1 MAKGINVRCS
11 EGELVFDAFLQDAAG
26 NLVNSGNTY
35 FRLYR
40 VISASG
46 TIESFDWSDA
56 IFKQSALTTEN
67 LSASHRKGNN
77 STRDTGLW
85 ITRLSNLGNFNK
97 GDICY
102 LQVDNTYASP
112 KIQTQKFQFGSAEG
126 DMTVNPSGFLNVN
139 VNNWM
144 SSVPEILQT
153 GMVHSWSTNTG
164 SSSSGSSDVN
174 VVSWGGTSVSPLIA
188 GRMDSYVSQIAT
200 NAIDANSLNSDVATE
215 INSGMPTLS
224 DLLSLSGKFNNL
236 SVNVSGWR
244 GIEPAVLNSNRVNV
258 YVEDMATN
266 VINSNV
272 LATSAITEIQ
282 DGLSR
287 QSDIIS
293 ISGLIQSPSN
303 VLNVNITGWL
313 GLPPL
318 SLVNGRIN
326 TYVGDMATNIIN
338 SNVLDSS
345 AITEIQTGL
354 ATNSS
359 LLSIS
364 GKFDNLSVNVSGWR
378 GELPA
383 ILNSARVNVYVEDM
397 ATNVINS
404 NALAS
409 SAVSEI
415 QTGLATNS
423 DVISLSGKFNNLSV
437 NVSGWRG
444 LQPNNLQTGR
454 IDSYVGAMA
463 IDVFD
468 SSVLAT
474 SAVTEIQ
481 NGLAKQSD
489 IISISGLIQS
499 PTGLL
504 NVNVIQW
511 SGQSVSPLISGN
523 IPSRVV
529 SYSSG
534 EIPLKGIVET
544 RRVDVTSSGT
554 IGINWGNIENKT
566 SRVLLTNTSISGVD
580 NSVLGTVNANV
591 IQWLGSGVNNLVSG
605 YMPSIIQ
612 MYASGQVPLKPTV
625 ENRTL
630 DVTSNGN
637 AGIDWS
643 NIDNPTSPVNLVNT
657 SISGVNYLNF
667 TNISVNVSG
676 WKGLSPNALQNGRVD
691 SSVGAMA
698 TDVLNATAL
707 ASDAVTE
714 IQNGLAKQSDI
725 ISISGYLTNLDVA
738 VSTRLAPTN
747 SGRTLDVSVGG
758 EAGIDWSNIGNQNA
772 NVNLSNTAISGVN
785 YLSINNISV
794 NVSGW
799 RGLAPNALQNGRVD
813 AYVGVMGTDVLN
825 ATALATDAVTEIQNG
840 LSTTSQILSISG
852 YLPRLDVNVSTRLAP
867 SVTGRTLDVTV
878 SGTTGI
884 NWGNIE
890 NPTKRNL
897 LTNTSISGI
906 DNFVSGIFDANVV
919 KWRGE
924 VPDVLATGMV
934 HSYIDGLT
942 GNTDVNVISWAG
954 VSVSP
959 LISGLLQVLVNDYNV
974 GKWPLQPIVDNTKID
989 VSTSGYVGI
998 FANLDK
1004 QNYILG
1010 PSGLDY
1016 ILITHPTG
1024 VASNYREMNIQTW
1037 RRFFKKTTLNAAS
1050 GIITFDDNDTTI
1062 ITRQA
1067 VSDNGTTQTQ
1077 FSS

>member
-11 EGELVFDAFLQDAAG
+11 QGELVFDAFLQDPAG
-26 NLVNSGNTY
+26 NLVTSGSTY

-40 VISASG
+40 VIGASG
-46 TIESFDWSDA
+46 TIESFDWNDA
-56 IFKQSALTTEN
+56 SFKQSTLTTEN

-77 STRDTGLW
+77 GVRDTGLW
-85 ITRLSNLGNFNK
+85 TTRLSSLGNFSL

-126 DMTVNPSGFLNVN
+126 DMTVNTSGFLNVN
-139 VNNWM
+139 VNSWRD
-144 SSVPEILQT
+144 SIPEILQT
-153 GMVHSWSTNTG
+153 GMVHAWSTNTG
-164 SSSSGSSDVN
+164 TSSSGSSGDVN

-224 DLLSLSGKFNNL
+224 DLLSISGKFN
-236 SVNVSGWR
+236 
-244 GIEPAVLNSNRVNV
+244 
-258 YVEDMATN
+258 
-266 VINSNV
+266 
-272 LATSAITEIQ
+272 
-282 DGLSR
+282 
-287 QSDIIS
+287 
-293 ISGLIQSPSN
+293 
-303 VLNVNITGWL
+303 
-313 GLPPL
+313 
-318 SLVNGRIN
+318 
-326 TYVGDMATNIIN
+326 
-338 SNVLDSS
+338 
-345 AITEIQTGL
+345 
-354 ATNSS
+354 
-359 LLSIS
+359 
-364 GKFDNLSVNVSGWR
+364 NLSVNVSGWR

-383 ILNSARVNVYVEDM
+383 ILNSSRVNVYVEDM
-397 ATNVINS
+397 AANVINS
-404 NALAS
+404 NALAT
-409 SAVSEI
+409 SAVTEI

-423 DVISLSGKFNNLSV
+423 DILSISGKFNNLSV
-437 NVSGWRG
+437 NVSGWKG
-444 LQPNNLQTGR
+444 LSPNPIFNGR
-454 IDSYVGAMA
+454 VDVYVGE
-463 IDVFD
+463 IGTNIIN
-468 SSVLAT
+468 AT
-474 SAVTEIQ
+474 SLAADAVAEMNAGLPTLSDLLSISGKFSNLSVNISGWRGIEPAILNSNRVNVYVEDMATDVINSNAISASAITEIQ
-481 NGLAKQSD
+481 NGLARQSD

-499 PTGLL
+499 PTGIL

-523 IPSRVV
+523 APSIVKGYLV
-529 SYSSG
+529 G
-534 EIPLKGIVET
+534 EIPLRGVVEN
-544 RRVDVTSSGT
+544 RKVDVTSSGT

-566 SRVLLTNTSISGVD
+566 SRVLLTNTSVSGVD
-580 NSVLGTVNANV
+580 NSVSGTVNANV
-591 IQWLGSGVNNLVSG
+591 IQWLGSGVNSLVSG
-605 YMPSIIQ
+605 YMPSIVQ

-643 NIDNPTSPVNLVNT
+643 NIENPTSPVNLVNT
-657 SISGVNYLNF
+657 SVSGVNYFSLG
-667 TNISVNVSG
+667 NV
-676 WKGLSPNALQNGRVD
+676 
-691 SSVGAMA
+691 
-698 TDVLNATAL
+698 
-707 ASDAVTE
+707 
-714 IQNGLAKQSDI
+714 
-725 ISISGYLTNLDVA
+725 
-738 VSTRLAPTN
+738 
-747 SGRTLDVSVGG
+747 
-758 EAGIDWSNIGNQNA
+758 
-772 NVNLSNTAISGVN
+772 
-785 YLSINNISV
+785 SV

-799 RGLAPNALQNGRVD
+799 RGLSPNVLQNGRVD
-813 AYVGVMGTDVLN
+813 AYVGAMGTDVLN
-825 ATALATDAVTEIQNG
+825 AAALASDAVTEIQNG

-867 SVTGRTLDVTV
+867 SVTGRTLDVTI

-890 NPTKRNL
+890 NPTRRNL

-906 DNFVSGIFDANVV
+906 DNFVSGIFEANVV
-919 KWRGE
+919 KWRGD

-934 HSYIDGLT
+934 HSYINGLT
-942 GNTDVNVISWAG
+942 GNTDVNVITWAG

-959 LISGLLQVLVNDYNV
+959 LISGLLPVLVNDYNV
-974 GKWPLQPIVDNTKID
+974 GKWPLQPIVDNRKID

-1016 ILITHPTG
+1016 ISVIHPTG
-1024 VASNYREMNIQTW
+1024 AASNYREMGIQTW